1 MLSGALLLQPSKLNE
16 SIRVFFKKRVSR
28 IGIAF
33 VFWTFAYLFWAF
45 YTSQT
50 PVTYENFI
58 SGLIVSFSSGAYYHF
73 WFLYALIGLYLLT
86 PIVRTLILAD
96 SQKVVRYFIALWCI
110 GAAIFPFIDLL
121 SVYPLNYTIFVMA
134 GTLGYFVLGI
144 HLQRK
149 WARSSILYGL
159 FFLGAMLTVVATWL
173 LTFQFSFLGQNFFFF
188 EYTSATVVL
197 TSVALFFILSRF
209 RSFWPETSNR
219 FVRGF
224 VNAISLNTLPIYL
237 FHVIVLET
245 LQRGYL
251 GFKLSLTTINPIVGV
266 PVIAAVTF
274 FISLGLV
281 LLMKK
286 IPVLRTLIG

>member
-1 MLSGALLLQPSKLNE
+1 
-16 SIRVFFKKRVSR
+16 
-28 IGIAF
+28 
-33 VFWTFAYLFWAF
+33 
-45 YTSQT
+45 
-50 PVTYENFI
+50 
-58 SGLIVSFSSGAYYHF
+58 
-73 WFLYALIGLYLLT
+73 
-86 PIVRTLILAD
+86 VRTLILAD